1 MKINWQYDISL
12 KWLRIPLI
20 PYISLTEIKPVVVVQ
35 TTPAPEAEI
44 LPIPAPPA
52 QPTGKGTEHTKER
65 EYDPDKRYRRG
76 MGPMA
81 GTEAYRTIHV
91 RRDLIQWFIERSNK
105 PLSLHQLRTMKK
117 SPFNHPWAK
126 CKVDCTHRVVSEAT
140 LRRVLRNARTAKEE
154 KAGIPQVITFVK
166 KKRGFTLDKDL
177 YKSLLEKNS
186 LLNQWQPPTPR
197 ISEAAIRAADTV
209 AAYIKE
215 NSEIRR

>member
-1 MKINWQYDISL
+1 
-12 KWLRIPLI
+12 
-20 PYISLTEIKPVVVVQ
+20 
-35 TTPAPEAEI
+35 
-44 LPIPAPPA
+44 
-52 QPTGKGTEHTKER
+52 
-65 EYDPDKRYRRG
+65 
-76 MGPMA
+76 MA

-91 RRDLIQWFIERSNK
+91 RRDLIQWFRERSNK

-177 YKSLLEKNS
+177 YKSLLEENS